1 METETQVTRLEVFV
15 DNHWEINNCW
25 GDVLYTLQDDGKTLK
40 VWVDTSNRE
49 TYIQEYWRNFGK
61 WSDEQR
67 NKRIIAR
74 TERAKTE
81 QEKSDRE
88 D

>member
-15 DNHWEINNCW
+15 DNRWEVSNCW
-25 GDVLYTLQDDGKTLK
+25 GDVMYTLQDDGKTLK

-49 TYIQEYWRNFGK
+49 TYIKEYLINFGK
-61 WSDEQR
+61 WFDEQR

-74 TERAKTE
+74 TQRTKAN
-81 QEKSDRE
+81 QEGSDRQ